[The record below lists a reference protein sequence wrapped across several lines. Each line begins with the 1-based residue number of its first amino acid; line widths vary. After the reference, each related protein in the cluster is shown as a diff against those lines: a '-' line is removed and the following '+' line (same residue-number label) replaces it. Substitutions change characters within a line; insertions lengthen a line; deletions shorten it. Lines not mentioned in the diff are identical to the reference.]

1 MDIELCRL
9 VGVCVCVW
17 GGGGV
22 GVWTIDRIKRVPAGA
37 AVIVEDVEISYGSP
51 LWVGKPLRRMRVWA
65 PRGLEV
71 FFGEVRSSPVT
82 TSMP

>member
-1 MDIELCRL
+1 M
-9 VGVCVCVW
+9 CVW
-17 GGGGV
+17 GGGR
-22 GVWTIDRIKRVPAGA
+22 TIDRIKRVSAGA

-71 FFGEVRSSPVT
+71 FFGEVRPSGPSPVT